1 MNRHEQTEIIKNSFP
16 FLTDDDVVQILDIAE
31 YRACK
36 HRTVLIKSKEIN
48 NTIFFIM
55 EGMIRGYF
63 INDKGIEKNIFL
75 RPERTLSGDPNSLF
89 EQKEAKFTFEAIT
102 DSKFLCFQ
110 QSDLQALMS
119 RNPRIMKLYMAGLQE
134 NIQTMVMRIESLID
148 RMPEQ
153 RYDELLSKHP
163 QFFQKAY
170 HKHIANYLG
179 ITSVSLSRIIK
190 RKLQK

>member
-1 MNRHEQTEIIKNSFP
+1 MNTQEQKEIIQKSFP
-16 FLTDDDVVQILDIAE
+16 FLTDDDIHEVLDIAH
-31 YRACK
+31 YRECK
-36 HRTVLIKSKEIN
+36 HRTVLIKAKEIN
-48 NTIFFIM
+48 TTIFFTI

-63 INDKGIEKNIFL
+63 INNKGVEKNIFL

-89 EQKEAKFTFEAIT
+89 DHKESRFTFEAIT
-102 DSKFLCFQ
+102 DCKFLCFEQ
-110 QSDLQALMS
+110 ADLHDLMS
-119 RNPRIMKLYMAGLQE
+119 RNPRIMKLYMKGLHE
-134 NIQTMVMRIESLID
+134 NIKTMVMRIESLID

-153 RYDELLSKHP
+153 RYDELLVKHP
-163 QFFQKAY
+163 QFFQKVY